1 MLTFLVPVDGS
12 EHSDRTIDNVI
23 RQLTWFKDAVAIHL
37 LNVQP
42 RMSGGVGAFVSHD
55 AIAKF
60 QQEEGMKELQAA
72 RRKLD
77 AAGVKHQHHIGV
89 GDPAETIVGYA
100 REQRCDL
107 IFMGTRG
114 MGSVAGLVLGS
125 VATKVIH
132 LTSVPVLL
140 VK

>member
-12 EHSDRTIDNVI
+12 EHSDRAIEQVI
-23 RQLTWFKDAVAIHL
+23 RQLKWFKEAVVIHL

-42 RMSGGVGAFVSHD
+42 HMSGGVGAFVSHD

-60 QQEEGMKELQAA
+60 QQDEGMKELQAA
-72 RRKLD
+72 MRKLD
-77 AAGVKHQHHIGV
+77 AAGVKYQHHIGV
-89 GDPAETIVGYA
+89 GDPAETIGGYA
-100 REQRCDL
+100 KEQRCDL

-114 MGSVAGLVLGS
+114 MGSVSNLVLGS
-125 VATKVIH
+125 VAMKVIH

>member
-1 MLTFLVPVDGS
+1 MLIFLVPVDGS
-12 EHSDRTIDNVI
+12 EHSNRTIEHVI
-23 RQLTWFKDAVAIHL
+23 RQLEWYKGPVAIHL

-60 QQEEGMKELQAA
+60 QQEEGMKELQGAM
-72 RRKLD
+72 RQLD
-77 AAGVKHQHHIGV
+77 AAGVKYQHHIGV
-89 GDPAETIVGYA
+89 GEPAETIVGYA

-107 IFMGTRG
+107 IVMGARG
-114 MGSVAGLVLGS
+114 MGAVSSLVLGS

-132 LTSVPVLL
+132 LATFPVLL